1 MPVCV
6 CVWCSA
12 SQLCMA
18 VHKSER
24 KNKRWWKKERRNNYF
39 FQTAHYLLE
48 CGYMA
53 WSQNIMMSVN
63 SQGTTSFCWR
73 FSLGTVSPQYL
84 FSYSLFPSS
93 LTHLCLCHVIRAAR
107 PLLPKGDRRCGC
119 SGVIISPHL
128 FSFSFCPCILV
139 KFSLFCRPMFPS
151 FSPWLSHQHRPHP
164 CRCCHSE
171 AQVMV

>member
-1 MPVCV
+1 MCVCV
-6 CVWCSA
+6 WCVWCSA

-24 KNKRWWKKERRNNYF
+24 KNKRWWKKERRNNSF

-63 SQGTTSFCWR
+63 SQGTTSSVGG
-73 FSLGTVSPQYL
+73 SLWG
-84 FSYSLFPSS
+84 LFPPNISSPILSS
-93 LTHLCLCHVIRAAR
+93 LHPWHICVCAMSSGPPVRF
-107 PLLPKGDRRCGC
+107 LPKGDRRCGC

-139 KFSLFCRPMFPS
+139 KIFSVLARPMFPS
-151 FSPWLSHQHRPHP
+151 FSPLTVPSAPP
-164 CRCCHSE
+164 PP
-171 AQVMV
+171 MPLLP

>member
-1 MPVCV
+1 MCVCVCVCV

-24 KNKRWWKKERRNNYF
+24 KNKRWWKKERRNNSF

-107 PLLPKGDRRCGC
+107 PLLPKGDWHCGC
-119 SGVIISPHL
+119 SGEIISPHL

-139 KFSLFCRPMFPS
+139 KIFSVPPSNVSLLFPLTVPSAPPPPMPLL
-151 FSPWLSHQHRPHP
+151 P
-164 CRCCHSE
+164 
-171 AQVMV
+171 